1 MVEQYVNSGS
11 YIVDNMKDVLLKA
24 CLGTCVGVTLCDNEA
39 RVGGLLHILLPEPT
53 GSDMNYPAETYASTG
68 MPNFIDAMC
77 KKGASKE
84 NMTACIAGGALVGP
98 VSEMDL
104 SLDIGG
110 RSTEIV
116 LSVLKQE
123 GIPVS
128 RMEAGGFFAC
138 KLTLSLNTFETVIEP
153 LVDGDM
159 PVDIEAVKPS
169 FREIK
174 MAIQTVRPIPQIVL
188 KILRMIRKDDYDIEE
203 VGREVSKDQII
214 TAKVLQLCNSP
225 VMGLKVMVDSINRAI
240 VILGEKKLMQLILS
254 ASVEA
259 MFPDVMYG
267 YSLCRGGLYQHSLGT
282 AFAAME
288 LASLTGVV
296 TPDLA
301 YTAGLLHDIGK
312 IPLDQYVSLVV
323 PYFYRSVNDG
333 KREVLDV
340 EKETFGISHVEAGG
354 ILGRKWSLPVDLIDA
369 IEYHHYP
376 EDTDRNRELVTLVY
390 FADLIMSR
398 FQVGYELE
406 SLNTDMFTQRL
417 DVLGL
422 KPNQFY
428 DMISRI
434 PPSVFSMADNL

>member
-1 MVEQYVNSGS
+1 
-11 YIVDNMKDVLLKA
+11 
-24 CLGTCVGVTLCDNEA
+24 
-39 RVGGLLHILLPEPT
+39 
-53 GSDMNYPAETYASTG
+53 
-68 MPNFIDAMC
+68 
-77 KKGASKE
+77 
-84 NMTACIAGGALVGP
+84 
-98 VSEMDL
+98 
-104 SLDIGG
+104 
-110 RSTEIV
+110 
-116 LSVLKQE
+116 
-123 GIPVS
+123 
-128 RMEAGGFFAC
+128 
-138 KLTLSLNTFETVIEP
+138 
-153 LVDGDM
+153 M

-174 MAIQTVRPIPQIVL
+174 MAIQNVRPIPQIVL

-282 AFAAME
+282 AFIAME

-354 ILGRKWSLPVDLIDA
+354 ILGRKWSLPVDLIDV